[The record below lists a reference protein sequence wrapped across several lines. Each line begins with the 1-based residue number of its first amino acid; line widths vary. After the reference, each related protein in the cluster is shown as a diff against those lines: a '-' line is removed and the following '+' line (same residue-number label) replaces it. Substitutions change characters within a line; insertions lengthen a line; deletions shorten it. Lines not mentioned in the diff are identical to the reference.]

1 VAGCCRGI
9 VYDGC
14 LVDRKEGEGVMKKF
28 KKIIERVLG
37 FLWVMVP
44 ITILNK
50 SPEDADIAYLIFGVP
65 LWIMIIYAVYG
76 YIRKKMNKKKDQTK
90 DDEGI
95 STG

>member
-1 VAGCCRGI
+1 M
-9 VYDGC
+9 
-14 LVDRKEGEGVMKKF
+14 MKKF

-65 LWIMIIYAVYG
+65 LWIMIIYAVYR
-76 YIRKKMNKKKDQTK
+76 YIRKKMKEKEDQGEEQ
-90 DDEGI
+90 D
-95 STG
+95 